1 MIWDLRMGPRKM
13 NEMQLYTIPAHQSLV
28 SRVKYAADD
37 GALLMT
43 ASYDKK
49 VKLWSGKTFG
59 LVNCLEGHEGRVMGA
74 DILPATQQIVSV
86 AYDRTIK
93 IWKMKG
99 EVTPE
104 EQQQAEPMEE

>member
-1 MIWDLRMGPRKM
+1 
-13 NEMQLYTIPAHQSLV
+13 
-28 SRVKYAADD
+28 
-37 GALLMT
+37 MT

-49 VKLWSGKTFG
+49 IKLWSGKTFG

-74 DILPATQQIVSV
+74 DILPATRQIVSV

-99 EVTPE
+99 EVAPE
-104 EQQQAEPMEE
+104 EEPEPQQAEPMEE